1 MRPNPHRADSRV
13 WLCSFPDVDGSHYSG
28 AGPAQI
34 LAICDDIRARP
45 ALARSL
51 STVGPPRAIRF
62 RRSSEAKAPGSRGA
76 AASMAGRPPAAPLV
90 GAGLASGSRR
100 TTPRLCQN
108 PRVSTPVCLDPAR
121 HAVAICCRL
130 LRLAS
135 CALRRICRR
144 HCCIRENFSS
154 WEKNA

>member
-1 MRPNPHRADSRV
+1 MACEFEYVRAESNLLVGNATEPPPSRQPSLAV
-13 WLCSFPDVDGSHYSG
+13 LVSRRRRVTLFR

-51 STVGPPRAIRF
+51 STVGPPTFTRFIRF
-62 RRSSEAKAPGSRGA
+62 RRSSEAKAPGSRSA

-90 GAGLASGSRR
+90 GAAMASGTRR

-108 PRVSTPVCLDPAR
+108 PRVSTPVCLQPA
-121 HAVAICCRL
+121 AQ
-130 LRLAS
+130 
-135 CALRRICRR
+135 
-144 HCCIRENFSS
+144 
-154 WEKNA
+154 